1 MAQEKARSTRA
12 RKKPDGEPEAVVQKK
27 TTRTDAATPAAK
39 KPATTRKP
47 RKTPA
52 PVVPATDAIAE
63 LAYLLWERGEPGDQT
78 EHWLRAESE
87 LRAA

>member
-12 RKKPDGEPEAVVQKK
+12 RKKPEAEPEAVPAVKK
-27 TTRTDAATPAAK
+27 PTARKARKPAGAVEPAAE
-39 KPATTRKP
+39 
-47 RKTPA
+47 
-52 PVVPATDAIAE
+52 AIAE

>member
-12 RKKPDGEPEAVVQKK
+12 RKKPEGEAGAVPTVEK
-27 TTRTDAATPAAK
+27 T
-39 KPATTRKP
+39 TTRKA
-47 RKTPA
+47 RKPA
-52 PVVPATDAIAE
+52 AAAEPAAEAIAQ
-63 LAYLLWERGEPGDQT
+63 LAYLLWERGEPGGPT